1 MIEINDRTEGLPC
14 LYSPSGENV
23 ADGILDVNDIE
34 GSRMS
39 LPANN
44 GTNSTQIATSSNHA
58 QVT

>member
-1 MIEINDRTEGLPC
+1 MIEPKVLPC